1 MKQLLA
7 LVDEGAIDSVEQD
20 VSNVMTYDNNV
31 NYAIEDMVND
41 PALQEAVM
49 QVMNDPEIAKKI
61 QDLMNDPEIMGAV
74 TDAMND
80 PNMAQDYSNIISDP
94 ELSADVKNLSGGS
107 VSLVAIDDTKCSGIM
122 EHISVIDV
130 ILVFLFAA
138 LFVLG
143 VFKGKSVFSRG
154 KVHRTHAGQKANYA
168 YCSSYDQS
176 SLV

>member
-61 QDLMNDPEIMGAV
+61 QDLMNDPEIIGSVAN
-74 TDAMND
+74 AMND
-80 PNMAQDYSNIISDP
+80 QILINMR
-94 ELSADVKNLSGGS
+94 L
-107 VSLVAIDDTKCSGIM
+107 
-122 EHISVIDV
+122 H
-130 ILVFLFAA
+130 
-138 LFVLG
+138 LG
-143 VFKGKSVFSRG
+143 Y
-154 KVHRTHAGQKANYA
+154 NY
-168 YCSSYDQS
+168 Y
-176 SLV
+176 